1 MSLRITVKVFMAQFC
16 IFLPSNNV
24 PQHLF
29 SQILASIFNVVLIQE
44 QCLFQNHII
53 FLDH

>member
-1 MSLRITVKVFMAQFC
+1 MGQVC
-16 IFLPSNNV
+16 IFFFPHIHNV

-29 SQILASIFNVVLIQE
+29 SQTLASIFNVVLIQE
-44 QCLFQNHII
+44 LSLFQNHII